1 MRSSANTSNTG
12 RPAELFTDIKES
24 LKSSTTLKIVP
35 LVPSALTNVSLA
47 IEDTTCKTPEGVRV
61 FIPSFPLM

>member
-12 RPAELFTDIKES
+12 RPAELLTDIKES

-35 LVPSALTNVSLA
+35 LVPSALIKVSLET
-47 IEDTTCKTPEGVRV
+47 EDTTCKIPEGVRV
-61 FIPSFPLM
+61 LIPSFPLI